1 MKIRMLKVYKMKN
14 QFVIIVLGILWSSSI
29 LYAQNSGDFVVPFSD
44 PSKRG
49 KIKAHLNV
57 GSITVK
63 GTARKD
69 VLVKYS
75 STESKNSV
83 EQSKDGLKRISGG
96 SMDLDVSENSNYIK
110 ISSGSWNNAMN
121 LEIEVPTSVDLQV
134 HTYNDGVLNLQN
146 IQGELEL
153 NNYNGEIYAYNISG
167 SVVATS
173 YNGEIKVTFDKITD
187 GTPMSFSTYN
197 GDVDLTFPSTLKAS
211 LKMKTSSGEVYTG
224 FDVNL
229 IKSGPVQKKD
239 EKSGTYKVVVDD
251 WVKGDVNGGGPEF
264 MIKSYN
270 GDIYVRKK

>member
-1 MKIRMLKVYKMKN
+1 
-14 QFVIIVLGILWSSSI
+14 
-29 LYAQNSGDFVVPFSD
+29 
-44 PSKRG
+44 
-49 KIKAHLNV
+49 
-57 GSITVK
+57 
-63 GTARKD
+63 
-69 VLVKYS
+69 
-75 STESKNSV
+75 
-83 EQSKDGLKRISGG
+83 
-96 SMDLDVSENSNYIK
+96 MDLEVTENSNSIK
-110 ISSGSWNNAMN
+110 ISSGSWNNAIN
-121 LEIEVPTSVDLQV
+121 LEIEVPTGVDMQV
-134 HTYNDGVLNLQN
+134 HTYNDGVLTIQN

-153 NNYNGEIYAYNISG
+153 SNYNGEIYAYNISG

-187 GTPMSFSTYN
+187 GAPMSFSTYN
-197 GDVDLTFPSTLKAS
+197 GDVDLTFPSSLKAS

-229 IKSGPVQKKD
+229 TKSGPVQKKD

>member
-1 MKIRMLKVYKMKN
+1 MKN
-14 QFVIIVLGILWSSSI
+14 QLVIIVLGIFLSSSV
-29 LYAQNSGDFVVPFSD
+29 LFAQNTGDFVVPFSD
-44 PSKRG
+44 PNKRG

-75 STESKNSV
+75 SPESQKKA
-83 EQSKDGLKRISGG
+83 EQSKDGLKRISSG
-96 SMDLDVSENSNYIK
+96 SMDLEVSENSNYIK
-110 ISSGSWNNAMN
+110 ISSGSWNNAIN
-121 LEIEVPTSVDLQV
+121 LEIEVPSGVDMQV
-134 HTYNDGVLNLQN
+134 HTYNDGVLTIQN

-153 NNYNGEIYAYNISG
+153 SNYNGEIYAYNISG

-197 GDVDLTFPSTLKAS
+197 GDVDLTFPASLKAS

-229 IKSGPVQKKD
+229 VKSAPVQKKD
-239 EKSGTYKVVVDD
+239 EKSGTFKVVVDD